1 MKKQKGSMSP
11 ECGIILLARIMAYSK
26 ARHAQKSASRLVKN
40 LDLLG
45 SFPRAISLRLCEKPI
60 F

>member
-1 MKKQKGSMSP
+1 MSP

-45 SFPRAISLRLCEKPI
+45 SFPRAVSVRLCE
-60 F
+60 